1 METACSL
8 SRPIDFQLLSTDPAG
23 SKARLG
29 RLSLCHATIDTPA
42 FMPCGSLGV
51 VRACDTTD
59 LQSVEA
65 TMLCCNAF
73 HLWQRPG
80 DDIVSS
86 VGGLHSF
93 MNWDR
98 GILTDSGG
106 FQVFSLASPRDITEE
121 GVAFRSP
128 VDGRHLMLTA
138 EKSIAI
144 QNALG
149 SDIAMGFDEC
159 TSYPVT
165 HEYAEMSLERTL
177 RWLQRSRDAHGNPD
191 QALFGII
198 QGSVYEDLR
207 ERSARGTLEIGFDG
221 YALGGLS
228 VGETKAQM
236 LAAVETCEPIVPW
249 DKPRYI
255 MGVGTP
261 ADIVECVARGI
272 DMFDCVLPTR
282 MARHG
287 SLLTWDGVI
296 KIKNARHKADAG
308 PLDPS
313 CDCPACRRY
322 SRAYL
327 HHLFRIGE
335 ATAWRL
341 LSLHNVRFYTRLMQ
355 TIRAAI
361 ADGTLETLRNR
372 VVSWTQRDVSSAQ
385 EGQ

>member
-1 METACSL
+1 LSSPLEFRLLNPGTASP
-8 SRPIDFQLLSTDPAG
+8 SGP
-23 SKARLG
+23 KARLG
-29 RLSLCHATIDTPA
+29 RLRLTHATIDTPA

-59 LQSVEA
+59 IEA
-65 TMLCCNAF
+65 VGVQLLCCNAF

-80 DDIVSS
+80 DDTVANL
-86 VGGLHSF
+86 GGLHRF
-93 MNWDR
+93 MDWGG

-106 FQVFSLASPRDITEE
+106 FQVFSLANPRDITEE
-121 GVAFRSP
+121 GVRFRSP
-128 VDGRHLMLTA
+128 VDGRPLLLTA

-165 HEYAEMSLERTL
+165 YEYAQASMERTL
-177 RWLQRSRDAHGNPD
+177 RWLRRTKDAHRNER
-191 QALFGII
+191 QALFGIV
-198 QGSVYEDLR
+198 QGSVYPDLR
-207 ERSARGTLEIGFDG
+207 ARSAAGTLEIGFDG

-228 VGETKAQM
+228 VGESKAEM
-236 LAAVETCEPIVPW
+236 LAAVETCEPMLPW
-249 DKPRYI
+249 QSPRYI

-261 ADIVECVARGI
+261 ADILECVARGI
-272 DMFDCVLPTR
+272 DLFDCVLPTR

-287 SLLTWDGVI
+287 SLLTWQGTV
-296 KIKNARHKADAG
+296 KIKNARHKDDPG
-308 PLDPS
+308 PLDET

-341 LSLHNVRFYTRLMQ
+341 LSLHNIAFYQTLMRRVRT
-355 TIRAAI
+355 AI
-361 ADGTLETLRNR
+361 GEGTLQDLRQQ
-372 VVSWTQRDVSSAQ
+372 VVSWTQRDVRS
-385 EGQ
+385 ED